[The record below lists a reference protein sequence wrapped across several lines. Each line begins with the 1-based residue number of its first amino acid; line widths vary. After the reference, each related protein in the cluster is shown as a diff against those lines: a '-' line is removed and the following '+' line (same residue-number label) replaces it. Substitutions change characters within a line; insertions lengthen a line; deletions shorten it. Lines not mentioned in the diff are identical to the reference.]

1 MGKKKTYMSLFSTI
15 VQQIT
20 EEDPKL
26 AANDY
31 HLIDNEY
38 FPAFNSIDD
47 IEKFHNKLTEKQQQE
62 QSADGDDEEQEKNY
76 DMDMKSFAQQYLVDL
91 PENLNLSQNTSTVKD
106 SIQPP
111 GRLLH
116 SFVFLEFNFYFR

>member
-20 EEDPKL
+20 EEDSRL
-26 AANDY
+26 SSNDY

-47 IEKFHNKLTEKQQQE
+47 LERFHHRLSEKQQE
-62 QSADGDDEEQEKNY
+62 QSDYDIDEESDKRRI
-76 DMDMKSFAQQYLVDL
+76 M
-91 PENLNLSQNTSTVKD
+91 
-106 SIQPP
+106 IWI
-111 GRLLH
+111 
-116 SFVFLEFNFYFR
+116 